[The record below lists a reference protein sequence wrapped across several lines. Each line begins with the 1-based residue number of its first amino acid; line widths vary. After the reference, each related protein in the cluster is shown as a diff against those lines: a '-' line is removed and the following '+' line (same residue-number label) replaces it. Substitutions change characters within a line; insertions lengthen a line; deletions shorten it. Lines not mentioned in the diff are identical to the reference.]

1 MSSPS
6 RNDPCP
12 CGSGKKYKKCCLGKD
27 TAAHASHPNA
37 LPHPQEGRN
46 EVSGKFDGRAAPSDP
61 LMHYCKLGNTFLGQG
76 KLDAAIGSFRKALA
90 LKPDFAEVHCNMGLA
105 LQAQGNLNAAIKS
118 YRRALA
124 LKPDLAAVHT
134 NLGLVLQAQ
143 GDLDAAVASHRRA
156 VALQPG
162 FADAHYNLGVAL
174 KNQGKLDEAVA
185 SYRRALSL
193 NPDHAEAYGS
203 LGNALQDQGKPGE
216 ALACFQHQVRLT
228 PGNGVA
234 QHHIASLTGN
244 NTERA
249 PVQYIEKVFD
259 DYADR
264 FDTHLVQVLKYEAP
278 GKLVELVNQHLTPS
292 AEKWN
297 VLDLGCGTGLV
308 GSAIAPFARQLV
320 GVDLSAR
327 MLEKARARNVYQR
340 LERQDLLTMMRSEKA
355 SSYDVIVAADVFI
368 YLGKLDEII
377 SEIKRLLCPGG
388 VFAFSVEALAALSNE
403 EAVRGDQREY
413 QLGMTRRYSHSA
425 DYIARLASANGFLIQ
440 EMAAAQIRMEQSK
453 PVNGHLVL
461 WKKLSLTNPSD
472 EK

>member
-1 MSSPS
+1 M
-6 RNDPCP
+6 
-12 CGSGKKYKKCCLGKD
+12 
-27 TAAHASHPNA
+27 
-37 LPHPQEGRN
+37 
-46 EVSGKFDGRAAPSDP
+46 
-61 LMHYCKLGNTFLGQG
+61 
-76 KLDAAIGSFRKALA
+76 ALA
-90 LKPDFAEVHCNMGLA
+90 LKQDFAEVHCNMGLA

-143 GDLDAAVASHRRA
+143 GELDAAVASHRRA

-162 FADAHYNLGVAL
+162 FADAHYNLGIAL
-174 KNQGKLDEAVA
+174 KNQGKLDEAVG
-185 SYRRALSL
+185 SYRKVLSL
-193 NPDHAEAYGS
+193 NPDHAQAYGS
-203 LGNALQDQGKPGE
+203 LGKVLHDQGELGD

-228 PGNGVA
+228 PGNEEA
-234 QHHIASLTGN
+234 QHHIASLSGN
-244 NTERA
+244 TTERA

-278 GKLVELVNQHLTPS
+278 RKLVELVNQHLTPS

-308 GSAIAPFARQLV
+308 GSAIAPYARQLV

-327 MLEKARARNVYQR
+327 MLEKARARNAYQR
-340 LERQDLLTMMRSEKA
+340 LERLDLLTLMRSEKA
-355 SSYDVIVAADVFI
+355 SSYDVIIAADVFI
-368 YLGKLDEII
+368 YLGRLDEII
-377 SEIKRLLCPGG
+377 SETKRLLCPGG
-388 VFAFSVEALAALSNE
+388 VFAFSIEALAAPSDE
-403 EAVRGDQREY
+403 EAVQGVQRGYR
-413 QLGMTRRYSHSA
+413 LGHTRRYSHSV

-440 EMAAAQIRMEQSK
+440 EMAAAQIRMERSN

-461 WKKLSLTNPSD
+461 FKKSEPQASIG
-472 EK
+472 